1 MHYHRK
7 FFQCYNSKK
16 NFLPINLS
24 IAFDGRVSQIVSTT
38 KLPDSTFSDNFVY
51 IYDMVGNLETK
62 TGTAGETTFAY
73 DENGRMLSQGD
84 ASARLDYVYGPGDAS
99 RTGNFQYDASGR
111 MVFDSSRSL
120 SVTYDE
126 YWFDAPIFY

>member
-1 MHYHRK
+1 
-7 FFQCYNSKK
+7 
-16 NFLPINLS
+16 
-24 IAFDGRVSQIVSTT
+24 
-38 KLPDSTFSDNFVY
+38 
-51 IYDMVGNLETK
+51 MVGNLETK

-73 DENGRMLSQGD
+73 DENGRMLSQ
-84 ASARLDYVYGPGDAS
+84 GDAS